1 MKSRS
6 ERYVDYHITIIL
18 ICAFLLI
25 GLVLTRYLTRIEADK
40 ANKKENTV
48 IKVKILEESIQ
59 EYFMENFGIYTPY
72 NKPSDS
78 IKVEPVKYNFEPQVF
93 R

>member
-6 ERYVDYHITIIL
+6 ERYVDYHIGIIL

-25 GLVLTRYLTRIEADK
+25 GLGLTRHLTRIETDK
-40 ANKKENTV
+40 ANKKENTE
-48 IKVKILEESIQ
+48 IKIKILEESIQ

>member
-1 MKSRS
+1 MKSRTV
-6 ERYVDYHITIIL
+6 RYTDYQATIIL
-18 ICAFLLI
+18 VCAFLLM
-25 GLVLTRYLTRIEADK
+25 GLGLTRHLTRIETDR
-40 ANKKENTV
+40 ANKKENTEV
-48 IKVKILEESIQ
+48 KVKILEESIQ